1 MSDEIHGP
9 AIFGLRPADE
19 LVRKYRADGVWRDVG
34 PLDDLRRW
42 RELIPDA
49 PAVIAYRSGAGM
61 RRLTYSEYDRYVE
74 RFAGALYELGVRP
87 GHVVAIQLPNW
98 WQLSAL
104 MLACVRVG
112 AVVAPV
118 MPTIGPRE
126 LERTLARVG
135 ASVCVTVDRWAGT
148 DHAEA
153 LSKIAARLPRL
164 RHRVVLGTSAPGSEV
179 DFVRHFEETPWERRH
194 PMVVS
199 ESNEDPDRGAVV
211 LFTSG
216 NSGEPKGVLH
226 SFNTLHAGAFPVVEA
241 EGLDSHDRIFTPQAQ
256 PHVFGMIYGVLI
268 PLLAGGASVVS
279 DVWRPHDVPEMLVD
293 SEATVFAG
301 APSYLAALVAATENA
316 TESETGS
323 ATEDA
328 TGNAREKAPLRLV
341 FSGATSVPGQLVSAV
356 PRIWGVPLRT
366 LWGMTEVPGHTWTRA
381 DDPPLWGAHSD
392 GRPGSG
398 LEIDFRPNASGAGET
413 RETAPDVPPSP
424 HGPWSPEQPARL
436 FVRGGGVAL
445 ATLGRD
451 SGRLRV
457 VAEHDDGWYD
467 TGDLAIPDGRGGLR
481 IISREVDRIG
491 GTFMIPV
498 NDVETELLNH
508 PGVAEVALIG
518 YPDGEGG
525 ELACA
530 VVVPKSP
537 TLTLGELREFLT
549 DRGMTEWYQPSRLE
563 LIGSLPRNSIGKV
576 LKAPL
581 RGWLHSAGPAEG
593 PRPEAP
599 GAQA

>member
-1 MSDEIHGP
+1 M
-9 AIFGLRPADE
+9 IFGLRPADE

-49 PAVIAYRSGAGM
+49 PAIIAYRSGAGM
-61 RRLTYSEYDRYVE
+61 RRLTYSEYARYVE

-87 GHVVAIQLPNW
+87 GQVVAIQLPNW

-104 MLACVRVG
+104 VLACVRVG

-118 MPTIGPRE
+118 IPTIGPRE

-135 ASVCVTVDRWAGT
+135 ASVCVTADRWAGAE
-148 DHAEA
+148 HAES
-153 LSKIAARLPRL
+153 LSKMASRLPLL
-164 RHRVVLGTSAPGSEV
+164 RHRVVLGNSTPGSEV

-199 ESNEDPDRGAVV
+199 GSNEDPDRGAVV

-216 NSGEPKGVLH
+216 ISGEPKGVLH
-226 SFNTLHAGAFPVVEA
+226 SFNTLHAGTFPVVEA
-241 EGLDSHDRIFTPQAQ
+241 EGIGPNDRIFTPQAQ

-301 APSYLAALVAATENA
+301 APPYLAALIAATEH
-316 TESETGS
+316 
-323 ATEDA
+323 
-328 TGNAREKAPLRLV
+328 AREKAPLRLV
-341 FSGATSVPGQLVSAV
+341 FSGATSVPGQLVSGV

-366 LWGMTEVPGHTWTRA
+366 LWGMTEVPGHTWTRG
-381 DDPPLWGAHSD
+381 DDPPLWGSHSD
-392 GRPGSG
+392 GRPGPG
-398 LEIDFRPNASGAGET
+398 LEMDFRPHDPEAPAASGEADPSAG
-413 RETAPDVPPSP
+413 PP
-424 HGPWSPEQPARL
+424 GPVSPEQPARL

-467 TGDLAIPDGRGGLR
+467 TGDLAVPDGRNGLR

-498 NDVETELLNH
+498 NDVETELLDH
-508 PGVAEVALIG
+508 DDVAEVALIG

-537 TLTLGELREFLT
+537 TLTLDELRDFLT
-549 DRGMTEWYQPSRLE
+549 GRGMTEWYLPSRLE
-563 LIGSLPRNSIGKV
+563 LIRALPRNSIGKV

-581 RGWLHSAGPAEG
+581 RGWLHAGTPTPGAGPDATTDRES
-593 PRPEAP
+593 
-599 GAQA
+599 

>member
-1 MSDEIHGP
+1 MAKPVVSDAIHGP

-61 RRLTYSEYDRYVE
+61 RRLTYSEYARYVE
-74 RFAGALYELGVRP
+74 RFAGALHELGVRP

-118 MPTIGPRE
+118 MPTIGARE

-135 ASVCVTVDRWAGT
+135 ASVCVTADRWAGT
-148 DHAEA
+148 EHAEA
-153 LSKIAARLPRL
+153 LSKMASRLPGL
-164 RHRVVLGTSAPGSEV
+164 RHRVVLGDSAPGSEV

-241 EGLDSHDRIFTPQAQ
+241 EGLDSYDRIFTPQAQ

-268 PLLAGGASVVS
+268 PLLAGGTSVVS
-279 DVWRPHDVPEMLVD
+279 DVWRPHDIPEMLVD

-301 APSYLAALVAATENA
+301 APSYLAALVDATEH
-316 TESETGS
+316 
-323 ATEDA
+323 
-328 TGNAREKAPLRLV
+328 AREKAPLRLV

-392 GRPGSG
+392 GSPGPGLEMDFRRNDPEEGSGGPGS
-398 LEIDFRPNASGAGET
+398 EAVGAPE
-413 RETAPDVPPSP
+413 
-424 HGPWSPEQPARL
+424 GPWSAEQPARL

-467 TGDLAIPDGRGGLR
+467 TGDLAVPDGRGGLR

-498 NDVETELLNH
+498 NDVETELLDH
-508 PGVAEVALIG
+508 PEVAEVALIG

-537 TLTLGELREFLT
+537 TLTLGDLREFLT

-563 LIGSLPRNSIGKV
+563 LIPALPRNSIGKV

-581 RGWLHSAGPAEG
+581 RGWLHSAGHYGG

-599 GAQA
+599 GAQG